1 MLDYE
6 FRNDRT
12 MSDYYVTIS
21 NDINNFATNI
31 VYYSPENG
39 VYDQEDNFL
48 WNFNIEIND
57 IPNVKPKVIEI
68 MDDYLQEEEDM
79 SLQESIKRVLKEE
92 TNPKKEGLLN
102 LIKGAGLYDFTK
114 MTGLN
119 YSDIYNKVGE
129 LPRDIKIEYLKDVI
143 SDLQP
148 TPNELDLTFI
158 TGPIPLYENDD
169 WQTVYVDYISNR
181 NKTLRIHTFIV
192 TEEGYDDDYDTIDE
206 NNIDYE
212 TLDTLVNELSE
223 KLQHKRN

>member
-1 MLDYE
+1 M
-6 FRNDRT
+6 N
-12 MSDYYVTIS
+12 
-21 NDINNFATNI
+21 
-31 VYYSPENG
+31 
-39 VYDQEDNFL
+39 
-48 WNFNIEIND
+48 
-57 IPNVKPKVIEI
+57 
-68 MDDYLQEEEDM
+68 LQE
-79 SLQESIKRVLKEE
+79 QIRKVLKEE

-212 TLDTLVNELSE
+212 TLDTLVSEISE
-223 KLQHKRN
+223 KLQYKRM

>member
-1 MLDYE
+1 M
-6 FRNDRT
+6 N
-12 MSDYYVTIS
+12 
-21 NDINNFATNI
+21 
-31 VYYSPENG
+31 
-39 VYDQEDNFL
+39 Q
-48 WNFNIEIND
+48 
-57 IPNVKPKVIEI
+57 
-68 MDDYLQEEEDM
+68 
-79 SLQESIKRVLKEE
+79 QESIRRILREE

-143 SDLQP
+143 SDLQQ

-158 TGPIPLYENDD
+158 TGSIPLYENDD
-169 WQTVYVDYISNR
+169 WQTVYVGYISNR

-212 TLDTLVNELSE
+212 TLDTLVSE
-223 KLQHKRN
+223 ISDKKT